1 MTSLRRAAARLR
13 TGSALL
19 ARGGADRAAAWCR
32 KSYRDDLT
40 GWKAA
45 LGPAVRV
52 LLLSGAG
59 WLLVRI
65 VRARPTLMWVL
76 AAGWLIAAWRAT
88 RKTPAEAAEDEP
100 EEGPAAPDPNAV
112 RQLLVEAIG
121 DRPGVHLSTLLA
133 HLQEHGQGEGWTV
146 ADLRARLEALKVP
159 VRRSVKVA
167 GRVAYGVHRDDLPKA
182 AEAPSP
188 ADAADQA
195 A

>member
-1 MTSLRRAAARLR
+1 MTGLRRAAARLR

-19 ARGGADRAAAWCR
+19 ARGGAARAATWCR

-52 LLLSGAG
+52 VLLGGTA
-59 WLLVRI
+59 WLLIRI
-65 VRARPTLMWVL
+65 VRARPALMWLV
-76 AAGWLIAAWRAT
+76 AAGWFVAAWRAT
-88 RKTPAEAAEDEP
+88 RKAPAEAAEDEP
-100 EEGPAAPDPNAV
+100 EEGPAAPDPGAV

-133 HLQEHGQGEGWTV
+133 HLQEQGQGEGWAV
-146 ADLRARLEALKVP
+146 ADLRARLEALGVP
-159 VRRSVKVA
+159 VRRSVKVD
-167 GRVAYGVHRDDLPKA
+167 RKVAYGVHRDDLP
-182 AEAPSP
+182 APSP
-188 ADAADQA
+188 AEAADRA